1 MTTEV
6 GHNQGEGAD
15 RLQPL
20 SLPNQNFKI
29 THIVDTM
36 ATNFYMIYPSA
47 KTSH

>member
-1 MTTEV
+1 MTTEE

-20 SLPNQNFKI
+20 SLPNQNFKS
-29 THIVDTM
+29 TDFVDMM
-36 ATNFYMIYPSA
+36 ASNFYMIYPSA